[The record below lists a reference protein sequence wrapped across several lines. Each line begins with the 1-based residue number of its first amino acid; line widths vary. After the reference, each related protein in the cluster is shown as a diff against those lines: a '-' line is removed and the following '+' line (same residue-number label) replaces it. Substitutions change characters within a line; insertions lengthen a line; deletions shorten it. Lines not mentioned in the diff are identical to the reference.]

1 MAEAEE
7 FEDDFID
14 EQDVAE
20 VLEGEGV
27 DEEVDDDDT
36 QMDCEE
42 EKIVFE
48 DDSIQGFFEHK
59 GCIN

>member
-1 MAEAEE
+1 MAESEE

-27 DEEVDDDDT
+27 DEEVYDDDT
-36 QMDCEE
+36 HMDCDE

-59 GCIN
+59 GRLN